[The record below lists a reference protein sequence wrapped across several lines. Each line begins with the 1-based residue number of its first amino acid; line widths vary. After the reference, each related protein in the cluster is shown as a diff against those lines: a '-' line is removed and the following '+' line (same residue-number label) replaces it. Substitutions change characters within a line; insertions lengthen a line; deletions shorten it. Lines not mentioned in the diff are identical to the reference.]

1 MPSFSPGRRRG
12 PDLPRPARA
21 AVPTASSLPTRGRR
35 GPDRRVVPF
44 PGGAARLEPALPS
57 SPWGGAALIAVSLHP
72 PVERHGPSRPVVLPP
87 WGGGSDRGRVVLPR
101 GTTRSARRPSSLP
114 WGPEPGRVVLP
125 RRYPARPRR
134 LSGRAV
140 LPGAGRVVFQVG
152 RYYPEPAASS
162 FRSGGTTR
170 SRPRRLSGRAVLPG
184 AGRVVFQVGRYYP
197 EPAASS
203 FRSGGTT
210 RSGRVVLRRPA
221 VRPGAAAWS
230 FPVGRYGPEPA
241 ASSLP
246 VGRRGRGLWR
256 PRDGK

>member
-125 RRYPARPRR
+125 RRY
-134 LSGRAV
+134 
-140 LPGAGRVVFQVG
+140 
-152 RYYPEPAASS
+152 YPEPAASS

-246 VGRRGRGLWR
+246 VGRRGHGLWR